1 MLWYRCLAQDDRT
14 LVLIIIAGRCIVMQ
28 RYADRT
34 FYRGELTAYG
44 VCPKCRVIC
53 KFRSMDQASENEYKC
68 GHCDTPVKV
77 VKLSKA

>member
-1 MLWYRCLAQDDRT
+1 
-14 LVLIIIAGRCIVMQ
+14 MQ

-44 VCPKCRVIC
+44 VCLKCRVIC
-53 KFRSMDQASENEYKC
+53 KFRSMDQALENEYKC